1 MAFRPEE
8 DLTCL
13 ICQDIFKEPVVL
25 SCSHSF
31 CKDCLRSWW
40 REKPTRECPVCMRR
54 SSKSDPPR
62 NLALRNLC
70 EAYVQQREQKTPE
83 EQVCRVHSERLKLFC
98 LTDQQPLCVVCRDSA
113 AHRNHS
119 CKPIEEVTKD
129 LREKLRKCL
138 EPLTKNLQTAK
149 EVQKEF
155 DLSLAHVK
163 NQFHQTERQIRDQFM
178 KLHHFLIEE
187 EGFWMKALREEEEQ
201 KTQRMKDKMAAV
213 SREIEALSESIRATE
228 EQLRAPDVSFLLKY
242 KAAVERVQC
251 CPLLEEEPQLGP
263 EALIDQAKHLGNL
276 TFNIWTNMKKLVQF
290 TPIILDPNTAHP
302 DLSLS
307 DDLTSVRESEEE
319 RQLPKNPERIM
330 HELLVVRG
338 YEGYN
343 SGSHI
348 WEIDVKNSTSWSFG
362 VGTESLFQIR
372 DADHVDADVGW
383 WIVVFENGQYEIL
396 NLRKKDIVVKAK
408 SSPRRIKVHLE
419 CHKRKVTFY
428 DSDTNTCIHSFSKL
442 SQQKLFPILY
452 SEGPMSVLPQK
463 I

>member
-1 MAFRPEE
+1 VYIVQTFSE

-98 LTDQQPLCVVCRDSA
+98 LTDQQLLCLVCRDSA

-119 CKPIEEVTKD
+119 CKPIEEVMKD

-149 EVQKEF
+149 EVQMEF
-155 DLSLAHVK
+155 DLSLAHIK
-163 NQFHQTERQIRDQFM
+163 NQFHQTERQIEAEFM
-178 KLHHFLIEE
+178 KLHQFLIEE
-187 EGFWMKALREEEEQ
+187 EEFRMKALREEEEQ

-228 EQLRAPDVSFLLKY
+228 EQLRAPDVSFLLQY
-242 KAAVERVQC
+242 KAAVERVQR
-251 CPLLEEEPQLGP
+251 CPLMEEEPQLGP
-263 EALIDQAKHLGNL
+263 EALIDQ
-276 TFNIWTNMKKLVQF
+276 KLVQF

-302 DLSLS
+302 ELSLS
-307 DDLTSVRESEEE
+307 DDLMSVRGGEE
-319 RQLPKNPERIM
+319 RQLPKNPERIIN
-330 HELLVVRG
+330 ELPLVRG

-348 WEIDVKNSTSWSFG
+348 WEIDVENSTSWSFG
-362 VGTESLFQIR
+362 VGTESRRKEDFMTRSLWNPVR
-372 DADHVDADVGW
+372 R
-383 WIVVFENGQYEIL
+383 
-396 NLRKKDIVVKAK
+396 RKK
-408 SSPRRIKVHLE
+408 L
-419 CHKRKVTFY
+419 
-428 DSDTNTCIHSFSKL
+428 
-442 SQQKLFPILY
+442 ILAT
-452 SEGPMSVLPQK
+452 
-463 I
+463 